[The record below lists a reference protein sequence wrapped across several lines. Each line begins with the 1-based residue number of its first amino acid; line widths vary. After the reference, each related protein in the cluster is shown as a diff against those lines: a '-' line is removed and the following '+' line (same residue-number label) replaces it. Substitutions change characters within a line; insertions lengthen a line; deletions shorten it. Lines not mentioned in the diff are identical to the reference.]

1 MDQTGLYWD
10 ASVDYINIYMCVCVY
25 YYQSN
30 ARAEVTLPLGYRT
43 IYSRERK
50 SFVKHDKVI
59 IGSNS
64 SICMLNSMN
73 Q

>member
-1 MDQTGLYWD
+1 
-10 ASVDYINIYMCVCVY
+10 MCVCVY

-30 ARAEVTLPLGYRT
+30 ARAKVTLPLGYRT

>member
-1 MDQTGLYWD
+1 MIKLVLWNIDQTGLFWD
-10 ASVDYINIYMCVCVY
+10 ASIDYKNIYMY

-30 ARAEVTLPLGYRT
+30 ARAKATLLLGYRT

-64 SICMLNSMN
+64 SIP
-73 Q
+73 